1 MVIKEETPITMSE
14 VAALAGDSEKG
25 ESIKKFIKQFTKM
38 PVEKAKE
45 MKGELKALDLIKLK
59 DAHIVKI
66 VDFMPTDAS
75 ELNKVVIEVS
85 LDQEEITKVLDVV
98 SKYK

>member
-14 VAALAGDSEKG
+14 VVALAGDSDKG
-25 ESIKKFIKQFTKM
+25 KAIKKFIKGFNKM

-45 MKGELKALDLIKLK
+45 MQEELRSLDLVKLK

-66 VDFMPTDAS
+66 VDFMPPGVS
-75 ELNKVVIEVS
+75 ELNKVVIDVS
-85 LDQEEITKVLDVV
+85 LDQEEITKILDVV
-98 SKYK
+98 KKY

>member
-1 MVIKEETPITMSE
+1 MIKEETPITMVE
-14 VAALAGDSEKG
+14 VAALAGDSDRGKA
-25 ESIKKFIKQFTKM
+25 IKRFIKQFTKM

-45 MKGELKALDLIKLK
+45 MKEELRALDLIRLK
-59 DAHIVKI
+59 DIHIVKI

-75 ELNKVVIEVS
+75 ELNKVLIEVS
-85 LDQEEITKVLDVV
+85 LDQEEVTKILDVV